1 MRVNQRRVDAI
12 ARSVRSYLPGIPPT
26 PPVEIWRGLRPL
38 TPDDLPILG
47 RPAGTLG
54 LILATGHGMSGISQ
68 GPITGELIAQ
78 LALGETP
85 ELDLAPFSPDR
96 F

>member
-1 MRVNQRRVDAI
+1 M
-12 ARSVRSYLPGIPPT
+12 PGLVST
-26 PPVEIWRGLRPL
+26 TTLEIWRGLRPL

-47 RPAGTLG
+47 RPAGTSG

-68 GPITGELIAQ
+68 GPMTGELIAQ
-78 LALGETP
+78 IATGEKPALDP
-85 ELDLAPFSPDR
+85 APFSPDR